1 MNGNNVNSEVL
12 FYGTY
17 TLSTGVDSPCICICM
32 RSHHTLY
39 RNPPSSLSF
48 LYNNWLLLSR
58 MRRHKGSLEFSA
70 RPLAA
75 RFVFPSFRPLLRDSF
90 WMVYALT
97 DNGESFQRET
107 LHRHEVQKWLSL
119 FRTFSRPCQLDC
131 PQSLD
136 SDSLTKP
143 LLITLM

>member
-1 MNGNNVNSEVL
+1 MNSEVL

-17 TLSTGVDSPCICICM
+17 TLPTWVDSPCLCSRVQNPCA
-32 RSHHTLY
+32 LY
-39 RNPPSSLSF
+39 RDSPSA
-48 LYNNWLLLSR
+48 LYFIYYDGLLLSR